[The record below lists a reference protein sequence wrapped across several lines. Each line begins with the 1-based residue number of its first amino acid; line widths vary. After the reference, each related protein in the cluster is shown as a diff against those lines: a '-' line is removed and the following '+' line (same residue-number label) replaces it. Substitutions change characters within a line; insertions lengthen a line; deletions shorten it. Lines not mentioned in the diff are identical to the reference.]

1 MQIVTSIASWER
13 QSACSTAGQ
22 ERLLPSLPQCGL
34 LSKRRATCSPWQASS
49 RATAVGRLLSRH
61 QCREL
66 LQLHPLRPPVEVR
79 AAQLQQP
86 PHHSKSGQGR
96 AGGITFQVHMPASSD
111 VIGTKL
117 GIAGPG
123 QPCWSCRKPG
133 HSAGECPLA
142 YGKAGTTLPGWDK
155 KGDKVPAEWSG
166 DEPKRATYK
175 AWVTLF
181 LDARV
186 FPSGQ
191 AEVSGVCS
199 APILDYFMERAR
211 NARP

>member
-1 MQIVTSIASWER
+1 
-13 QSACSTAGQ
+13 
-22 ERLLPSLPQCGL
+22 
-34 LSKRRATCSPWQASS
+34 
-49 RATAVGRLLSRH
+49 
-61 QCREL
+61 
-66 LQLHPLRPPVEVR
+66 
-79 AAQLQQP
+79 
-86 PHHSKSGQGR
+86 
-96 AGGITFQVHMPASSD
+96 MPASSD

-155 KGDKVPAEWSG
+155 KGDKVPAEWNG

-181 LDARV
+181 MDARV

-191 AEVSGVCS
+191 AEVSGVRS